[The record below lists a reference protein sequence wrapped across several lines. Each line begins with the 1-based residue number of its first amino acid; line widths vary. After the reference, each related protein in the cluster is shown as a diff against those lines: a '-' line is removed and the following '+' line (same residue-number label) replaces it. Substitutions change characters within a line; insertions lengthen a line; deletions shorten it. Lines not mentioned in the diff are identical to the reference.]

1 MSVTGTLGRSD
12 AWLEIK
18 IHKWQLTNGMFC
30 YIIIIIIILR
40 RGISLIMTCSPCEYL
55 SSEEESIWVWQ
66 AFGWAKSKKKLGFG
80 PVAVRAHFLTSFP
93 SQMANEYFTRV
104 PAYLT

>member
-40 RGISLIMTCSPCEYL
+40 RGDQFDHDLQSLWISKFWRGVHMSLT
-55 SSEEESIWVWQ
+55 SIWL
-66 AFGWAKSKKKLGFG
+66 S
-80 PVAVRAHFLTSFP
+80 
-93 SQMANEYFTRV
+93 
-104 PAYLT
+104 